1 MKTVLSMLF
10 MLLVA
15 VNIYAAES
23 TVNVGTTDGRTFD
36 SLTQEEIE
44 TLNAPDKAAY
54 QTWDAARH
62 SEESSSYQSSEGP
75 NTMDISSD
83 FSM

>member
-1 MKTVLSMLF
+1 MKTVLSMLC

-15 VNIYAAES
+15 VNIYAADS

-54 QTWDAARH
+54 ETWDAARH
-62 SEESSSYQSSEGP
+62 EESSSYQSSEGP